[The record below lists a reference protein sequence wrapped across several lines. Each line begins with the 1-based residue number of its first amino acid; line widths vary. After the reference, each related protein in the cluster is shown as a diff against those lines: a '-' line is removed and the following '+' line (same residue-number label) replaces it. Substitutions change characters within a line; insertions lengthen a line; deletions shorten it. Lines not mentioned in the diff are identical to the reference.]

1 MAKENLPIKIKL
13 GLVYFEVD
21 SSCGELSIL
30 KMDLSTKAQS
40 NKAVNLERDTL
51 NPQTAVAI
59 TDTSETISLMALA
72 TCYKKMGQTIG
83 DSLEMEIIKA
93 RVHSPG

>member
-1 MAKENLPIKIKL
+1 MEKENLPIKIKL
-13 GLVYFEVD
+13 GLVYSEVD

-72 TCYKKMGQTIG
+72 ICYKKMDRTIG